1 MAGQV
6 SGRPT
11 GLGLI
16 LVSEVKDRDGIE
28 LFWLE
33 LFSPVESLYLPF
45 NGMLRDDVIKDTPD
59 ALLVDNVVAT
69 LDGCEVLLPCGR

>member
-1 MAGQV
+1 M
-6 SGRPT
+6 
-11 GLGLI
+11 

-33 LFSPVESLYLPF
+33 LFSPVESLDLPF